1 MYQFFESIQLKD
13 SVLKHLDLH
22 VQRMQRTCLFFY
34 QEEKNMDAL
43 LQELDVLQTYP
54 SGLYK
59 VKIKYNVHAHEI
71 EITPYVPR
79 VIETL
84 QVIINNDI
92 QYPWKTINRQVFFA
106 YEVQRKATEDF
117 LFVREDCLT
126 DSSYSNIALWNGK
139 EWHTPEIP
147 LFNGIQREVLIQEG
161 RIIANKITLSDMRN
175 YQKISLINAMLPLGE
190 IEIPIA
196 NIFFP

>member
-13 SVLKHLDLH
+13 SALKHLDLH

-34 QEEKNMDAL
+34 REEKKIDAL
-43 LQELDVLQTYP
+43 LQELNALTTYP
-54 SGLYK
+54 KGLHK
-59 VKIKYNVHAHEI
+59 VKVKYNLQAHEI

-79 VIETL
+79 VIQTL
-84 QVIINNDI
+84 QVIVNNDI
-92 QYPWKTINRQVFFA
+92 QYPWKTINRQMFFA

-126 DSSYSNIALWNGK
+126 DSSYTNIALWNGQ
-139 EWHTPEIP
+139 EWHTPEMP
-147 LFNGIQREVLIQEG
+147 LFNGIQREVLIREG
-161 RIIANKITLSDMRN
+161 RIIASKITLSDMRN
-175 YQKISLINAMLPLGE
+175 YEKISLINAMLPLGE
-190 IEIPIA
+190 IEIPVS